1 MARRDIFRAIKEV
14 DTSQSDRAAAPG
26 YASRGASKNML
37 ASINELA
44 AKAAQAE
51 APIDGEV
58 VQEIDPDRIE
68 DSFVSDR
75 LTQEDVAFEELVNG
89 IRERGQDTPILVRP
103 HPNDSGRYQTVFG
116 HRRLRAARQLGRKVK
131 AVVRNVSDEEHVIAQ
146 GQENSAREN
155 LTFIERALFAQRLI
169 GRGHD
174 RGTVQTALSVDAPM
188 LTRMLSVSGRI
199 EEDLL
204 LLIGPANSI
213 GRDRWLEFAQLYE
226 KPSNRSTV
234 SQVCQTTV
242 FLAATSEV
250 RFEMLL
256 GELKKADKPR
266 RASPDKPAKAK
277 WQPADKALAAELVDT
292 GKTFSVAFKSKDS
305 ARFGRFLAE
314 RLDALYGE
322 FLQQEKTQV

>member
-1 MARRDIFRAIKEV
+1 MARRDIFRAIKEA

-51 APIDGEV
+51 LSIDGEV
-58 VQEIDPDRIE
+58 IQELDPEHID

-75 LTQEDVAFEELVNG
+75 LTQDDAAFDELVNG

-103 HPNDSGRYQTVFG
+103 HPNDKERYQTVFG
-116 HRRLRAARQLGRKVK
+116 HRRVRAARQLGRKVK
-131 AVVRNVSDEEHVIAQ
+131 AVVRSVSDEEHVIAQ

-188 LTRMLSVSGRI
+188 LTRMLSVSGRV
-199 EEDLL
+199 EEEVL
-204 LLIGPANSI
+204 LLIGPAKSI

-226 KPSNRSTV
+226 KLSNRSAIASVVQAADFAT
-234 SQVCQTTV
+234 
-242 FLAATSEV
+242 ATSEA
-250 RFEMLL
+250 RCERLL
-256 GELKKADKPR
+256 NELKTVDKPR
-266 RASPDKPAKAK
+266 RASADKPAKSK
-277 WQPADKALAAELVDT
+277 WQPADKALTAELVDA
-292 GKTFSVAFKSKDS
+292 GKAFSVAFKSKDS

-322 FLQQEKTQV
+322 FLKQEKTQV

>member
-1 MARRDIFRAIKEV
+1 MARRDIFRAIKEA

-51 APIDGEV
+51 LSIDGEV
-58 VQEIDPDRIE
+58 IQELDPEHID

-75 LTQEDVAFEELVNG
+75 LTQDDAAFDELVNG

-103 HPNDSGRYQTVFG
+103 HPNDKERYQTVFG
-116 HRRLRAARQLGRKVK
+116 HRRVRAARQLGRKVK
-131 AVVRNVSDEEHVIAQ
+131 AVVRSVSDEERVIAQ

-174 RGTVQTALSVDAPM
+174 RGTV
-188 LTRMLSVSGRI
+188 SGRV
-199 EEDLL
+199 EEEVL
-204 LLIGPANSI
+204 LLIGPAKSI

-226 KPSNRSTV
+226 KLSNRSAIASVVQAADFAT
-234 SQVCQTTV
+234 
-242 FLAATSEV
+242 ATSEA
-250 RFEMLL
+250 RFERLL
-256 GELKKADKPR
+256 NELKTVDKPR
-266 RASPDKPAKAK
+266 RASADKPAKSK
-277 WQPADKALAAELVDT
+277 WQPADKALTAELVDA
-292 GKTFSVAFKSKDS
+292 GKAFSVAFKSKDS

-322 FLQQEKTQV
+322 FLKQEKTQV

>member
-1 MARRDIFRAIKEV
+1 MARRDIFRAIKEA
-14 DTSQSDRAAAPG
+14 DPTPSDRVAAPG
-26 YASRGASKNML
+26 YAARGASKNML

-44 AKAAQAE
+44 AKVAQAE
-51 APIDGEV
+51 QPLDGEI

-75 LTQEDVAFEELVNG
+75 LAQDDAAFKELVDG

-103 HPNDSGRYQTVFG
+103 HPNDNERYQTVFG
-116 HRRLRAARQLGRKVK
+116 HRRVRAARQLGRKVK
-131 AVVRNVSDEEHVIAQ
+131 AVVRSVSDEEHVIAQ

-155 LTFIERALFAQRLI
+155 LTFIERALFAHRLI

-188 LTRMLSVSGRI
+188 LTRMLSVSGRV
-199 EEDLL
+199 EEELL
-204 LLIGPANSI
+204 LLIGPAKSI

-226 KPSNRSTV
+226 KPSNRSAAAPI
-234 SQVCQTTV
+234 CQTED
-242 FLAATSEV
+242 FLAASSEA
-250 RFEMLL
+250 RFEQLL
-256 GELKKADKPR
+256 SGLKRADKPR
-266 RASPDKPAKAK
+266 RASTDKPAKSK
-277 WQPADKALAAELVDT
+277 WQPADKALSAELVDT
-292 GKTFSVAFKSKDS
+292 GKAFSVAFKSKDS

>member
-1 MARRDIFRAIKEV
+1 MARRDIFRAIKEA

-51 APIDGEV
+51 LPIAGEIV
-58 VQEIDPDRIE
+58 LEIDPDRIE

-75 LTQEDVAFEELVNG
+75 LAQDDAAFEELVDG

-103 HPNDSGRYQTVFG
+103 HPEDKERYQAVFG

-131 AVVRNVSDEEHVIAQ
+131 AVVRSVTDEEHVIAQ

-169 GRGHD
+169 GRGYD

-188 LTRMLSVSGRI
+188 LTRMLSVSGRV

-204 LLIGPANSI
+204 LLIGPAKSI

-226 KPSNRSTV
+226 KPTNRAGV
-234 SQVCQTTV
+234 SQICE
-242 FLAATSEV
+242 AAEFSKASSEV
-250 RFEMLL
+250 RFELLL
-256 GELKKADKPR
+256 GGLKKADKPR
-266 RASPDKPAKAK
+266 RPSSDKPAKTK
-277 WQPADKALAAELVDT
+277 WQPADKTLTAELVDT
-292 GKTFSVAFKSKDS
+292 GKAFSVAFKSKDS

>member
-1 MARRDIFRAIKEV
+1 MARRDIFRAIKEA
-14 DTSQSDRAAAPG
+14 DTSQADRAAAPG
-26 YASRGASKNML
+26 YAARGASKNML

-51 APIDGEV
+51 QAIEGEI

-75 LTQEDVAFEELVNG
+75 LTKDDAAFEELVNG

-103 HPNDSGRYQTVFG
+103 HPNDKDRYQAVFG

-131 AVVRNVSDEEHVIAQ
+131 AVVRSVTDEEHVIAQ

-169 GRGHD
+169 NRGHE
-174 RGTVQTALSVDAPM
+174 RATVQTALSVDAPM
-188 LTRMLSVSGRI
+188 LTRMLSVSGRV

-204 LLIGPANSI
+204 LLIGPAKSI

-226 KPSNRSTV
+226 KPSNRSAIP
-234 SQVCQTTV
+234 SLCQAAE
-242 FLAATSEV
+242 FLAAGSEA
-250 RFEMLL
+250 RFELLL
-256 GELKKADKPR
+256 GQLQKNERPR
-266 RASPDKPAKAK
+266 RASSDKPTKAK